1 MKLPRL
7 LLQVTHEWS
16 SPSNKNMKAITN
28 GTGFGLTGD
37 DVSVFQVCNPD
48 SGLGEGRGKAVEAH
62 SRIQLGDSEGG
73 WDIIDDSLYPT
84 ITSYQFSAHF
94 PIQLSII
101 GPR

>member
-37 DVSVFQVCNPD
+37 DVSVFQVRHPK
-48 SGLGEGRGKAVEAH
+48 SGILIARGGVGHNDHICGKTRKN
-62 SRIQLGDSEGG
+62 RIIKE
-73 WDIIDDSLYPT
+73 
-84 ITSYQFSAHF
+84 
-94 PIQLSII
+94 
-101 GPR
+101 